1 MSKSIMQTE
10 RECYVCGAV
19 NDLHLHHIYEGSGR
33 RKKSTMFGCTVYLCA
48 YHHNMSDKGVHFN
61 KKLDRQLKQ
70 ECQRKWMETYGKT
83 EDDFRAEFSK
93 SYL

>member
-1 MSKSIMQTE
+1 MSKSIMQSR
-10 RECYVCGAV
+10 RECWVCGAE

-48 YHHNMSDKGVHFN
+48 YHHNMSDHGVHFN
-61 KKLDRQLKQ
+61 KELDLNLKRL
-70 ECQRKWMETYGKT
+70 CQKRWEEIYGNREAFIKT
-83 EDDFRAEFSK
+83 FGR